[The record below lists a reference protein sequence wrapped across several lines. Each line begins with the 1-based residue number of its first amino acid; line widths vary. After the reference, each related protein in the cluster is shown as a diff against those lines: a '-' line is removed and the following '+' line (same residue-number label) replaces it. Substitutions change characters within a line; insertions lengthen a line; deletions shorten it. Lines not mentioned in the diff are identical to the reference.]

1 MGLKK
6 KKNPQHL
13 ETEQR
18 EDLAAERGGAARAD
32 QRGEASGQKPGTL
45 MNTLRDDET
54 GHGNPHTLFEKP

>member
-1 MGLKK
+1 MK
-6 KKNPQHL
+6 KKN
-13 ETEQR
+13 TTFRNEQR